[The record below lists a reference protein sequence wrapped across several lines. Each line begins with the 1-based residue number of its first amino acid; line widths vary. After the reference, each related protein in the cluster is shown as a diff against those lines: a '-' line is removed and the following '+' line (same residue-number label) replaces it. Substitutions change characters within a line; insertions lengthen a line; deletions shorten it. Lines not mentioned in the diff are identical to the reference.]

1 MKTQFVYMF
10 FLGIFSFHCNS
21 QNTSAAFSPL
31 KVIQYKDSVK
41 GPFSNFEMQQLL
53 EVYGSHLDKEILSR
67 PNRVLAMKNLL
78 RNRIVIQENSSSIN
92 QKKHTLLS
100 EVPLFDAFV
109 STNQRDLVFDS
120 QTFNPLKYRFSFY
133 SRGSHTYHVDGTN
146 YSIVVRSQHQN
157 IINQSNR

>member
-100 EVPLFDAFV
+100 EVPLL
-109 STNQRDLVFDS
+109 T
-120 QTFNPLKYRFSFY
+120 PLFQPIKE
-133 SRGSHTYHVDGTN
+133 
-146 YSIVVRSQHQN
+146 I
-157 IINQSNR
+157 